1 MAMILSEDSSS
12 PSSFRWVRPKS
23 GHSLNCGGGA
33 LGYPEQFENS
43 RYPRGNT
50 PEFWESGVYRVVL
63 TLLVEDQRN
72 FQTPEADEVYMTRRL
87 ETYNYY
93 SRVKHIPT

>member
-1 MAMILSEDSSS
+1 VNEEPRTLSGPFSTQTQFDIIKEFTMAMILSEDSSS

-43 RYPRGNT
+43 RYPRG
-50 PEFWESGVYRVVL
+50 
-63 TLLVEDQRN
+63 
-72 FQTPEADEVYMTRRL
+72 
-87 ETYNYY
+87 
-93 SRVKHIPT
+93 K